1 MGFYLIY
8 SGQKCN
14 CGLKIVNQWDK
25 SDNNVTCTGKEIKS
39 GLKLVRTETDV
50 TTGYQYSS
58 FVNFCKIMICPKTW
72 AYCNMKSGWLKTS
85 ARKNMG
91 PQNNT
96 YLSVPK
102 EFKMMEIIGIHLDKT
117 V

>member
-1 MGFYLIY
+1 M
-8 SGQKCN
+8 
-14 CGLKIVNQWDK
+14 V
-25 SDNNVTCTGKEIKS
+25 
-39 GLKLVRTETDV
+39 
-50 TTGYQYSS
+50 
-58 FVNFCKIMICPKTW
+58 CPKTW

-96 YLSVPK
+96 YLSVLK